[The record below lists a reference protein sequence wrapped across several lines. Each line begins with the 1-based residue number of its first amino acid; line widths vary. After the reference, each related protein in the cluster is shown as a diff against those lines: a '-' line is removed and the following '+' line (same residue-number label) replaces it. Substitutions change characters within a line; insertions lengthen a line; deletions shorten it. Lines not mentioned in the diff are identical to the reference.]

1 MRLTTSSD
9 VAGIRRV
16 LGEAFAPDPLF
27 EWLFP
32 HDATRVDATAAWLGL
47 FVERY
52 LSRTPIHVI
61 ADDQVAAVAIWQPP
75 GETALPVAVGPPTI
89 GGLLGALLGPERTAE
104 LGDALRAIG
113 SVRPTR
119 RHAYLQFL
127 AVSPEHQGHGM
138 GRRVIMPGMAA
149 ADAEGVGIHLET
161 TNPANLD
168 FYRSL
173 GFEVS
178 HQLRLEPGGPEM
190 WAMWKAPK

>member
-1 MRLTTSSD
+1 MP
-9 VAGIRRV
+9 GIRRV

-27 EWLFP
+27 RWLFP
-32 HDATRVDATAAWLGL
+32 DDATRLDATTAWLGL

-52 LSRTPIHVI
+52 VSRAPIHVI
-61 ADDQVAAVAIWQPP
+61 SGDEIAAVAVWQVP
-75 GETALPVAVGPPTI
+75 GETALPIASGPPTI
-89 GGLLGALLGPERTAE
+89 GGLLGALLGPVRRAQ

-127 AVSPEHQGHGM
+127 AVSPEHQRHGM
-138 GRRVIMPGMAA
+138 GRRVVMPGMAA

-161 TNPANLD
+161 TNPSNLD

-178 HQLRLEPGGPEM
+178 HQLRLEPGGPEL
-190 WAMWKAPK
+190 WAMWKPPK

>member
-1 MRLTTSSD
+1 VRLTTSSD
-9 VAGIRRV
+9 VPAIRRV

-27 EWLFP
+27 TWLFP
-32 HDATRVDATAAWLGL
+32 EPSTRLDATAAWLGL

-52 LSRTPIHVI
+52 ISRGPIHVI
-61 ADDQVAAVAIWQPP
+61 TGDTVEAVAVWQPP
-75 GETALPVAVGPPTI
+75 GETAMPVAVGPPSI
-89 GGLLGALLGPERTAE
+89 GGLLAALLGADRFAE

-119 RHAYLQFL
+119 RHSYLQFL

-138 GRRVIMPGMAA
+138 GRRLVMPGMAA
-149 ADAEGVGIHLET
+149 ADAEGVGVHLET
-161 TNPANLD
+161 TNPRNLD

-178 HQLRLEPGGPEM
+178 HEIRLEPGGPEL
-190 WAMWKAPK
+190 WAMWRAAK